1 MFSELTRTSRD
12 MGTLRH
18 PVCLVCNY
26 NYSFIY
32 KCEWCELCGLLYCE
46 SKLLTQGKKWT
57 LSALLE
63 WCMTTRG
70 DSVGASPGR

>member
-26 NYSFIY
+26 NYSY
-32 KCEWCELCGLLYCE
+32 NSSVSGVSCVDC
-46 SKLLTQGKKWT
+46 STASQKLLTQGKKWT

-70 DSVGASPGR
+70 ASVGASPGR